1 VSFSLYGDKD
11 IYNCG
16 ALANAAEIP
25 KSLPG
30 WRTVFYLGGSV
41 SPALETS
48 LRQLGAT
55 TFRVD
60 GAETPLAMTWR
71 FRAVFLDGVSHV
83 LFRDCDSR
91 ITPRE
96 VSCISQW
103 IDSGKSY
110 HIIRDHPWH
119 ASPIMGGL
127 WGVAGRTE
135 LSYVGTVLPK
145 KGSGLDDTYGLDQRL
160 VSNAIYPR
168 ALSLNSYLVHD
179 AFRSRER
186 GRLRPPP
193 RENGSFMGERVFCDG
208 SYEEAER
215 LAVVSHE
222 RSSLKRIALYISD
235 FGHGRVGGLK
245 SRRHL
250 ADKPTEYRRPR

>member
-1 VSFSLYGDKD
+1 MSFSLYGDKD
-11 IYNCG
+11 IYSCG
-16 ALANAAEIP
+16 ALANVAEIT
-25 KSLPG
+25 SRLPG
-30 WRTVFYLGGSV
+30 WRPVFYLGGSV
-41 SPALETS
+41 SPDLEKS
-48 LRQLGAT
+48 LSLLGAI

-60 GAETPLAMTWR
+60 GAETPFAMTWR
-71 FRAVFLDGVSHV
+71 FRAVFLEGVSHV

-135 LSYVGTVLPK
+135 LNFVGSALSKISIDP
-145 KGSGLDDTYGLDQRL
+145 DDTYGFDQRF
-160 VSNAIYPR
+160 VSQEIYPR
-168 ALSLNSYLVHD
+168 AISRNDYLVHD

-193 RENGSFMGERVFCDG
+193 RKNGSFMGERIFCDG
-208 SYEEAER
+208 SYEEDER
-215 LAVVSHE
+215 LAVTAHE
-222 RSSLKRIALYISD
+222 RSWLKRAALAIADL
-235 FGHGRVGGLK
+235 R
-245 SRRHL
+245 
-250 ADKPTEYRRPR
+250 